1 MRIGLLGGTFNP
13 VHLGHLLLAEGA
25 QEALKLDQ
33 VIWIPTRLPPHKSVP
48 EEISPEERADLVQ
61 LAIQDHPAF
70 RLSRLELGRPPPS
83 YTIDTIRQ
91 LQAGSAEGSTNWF
104 FLIGSD
110 NVKTI
115 TTWRQFDQLVKLV
128 QFVVV
133 PRPGHPPVNLPSGI
147 RWVDVKTLG
156 ISASEIRQRIR
167 EGRSIRYLV
176 PEPVRLAI
184 EQRGLYRS

>member
-13 VHLGHLLLAEGA
+13 VHLGHLLLADGA
-25 QEALKLDQ
+25 QEALQLDQ
-33 VIWIPTRLPPHKSVP
+33 VVWIPTRLPPHKSVP
-48 EEISPEERADLVQ
+48 EEISAEDRAQLVQ

-70 RLSRLELGRPPPS
+70 RLSRLEVDRPPPS
-83 YTIDTIRQ
+83 YTIDTVRQ

-110 NVKTI
+110 NVKAI

-147 RWVDVKTLG
+147 RLVDVKTLG
-156 ISASEIRQRIR
+156 ISASEIRRRIR

-176 PEPVRLAI
+176 PESVRLAI
-184 EQRGLYRS
+184 EKRGLYR